1 MNWPNYLFITWPGAL
16 LVYRQHAS
24 SLMYKNINVQ
34 NDVKLE
40 IHLFVMNFNSIV
52 PFMGVNVKL
61 EESTESTG

>member
-1 MNWPNYLFITWPGAL
+1 MAKLSFYYVGAL

-40 IHLFVMNFNSIV
+40 IHLFVMNFNIIV
-52 PFMGVNVKL
+52 PFMSVNVKL
-61 EESTESTG
+61 EECTESTG